1 LPSCL
6 AGKEEEMASIYKRG
20 NVWYLSYR
28 AGGKRVRKSVGK
40 SKKLAVLAQKEVEV
54 RLAKKKLGWEE
65 IRDPTFLGFK
75 EEYLGYRKGNVQ
87 PTTYVRYKENTQ
99 HFIDFLNGRGSP
111 SLRLSQIS
119 FQLIEEYKQERG
131 KVVKPSTVNI
141 ELKVLRAL
149 YNFAIQCKCVRE
161 NPVSKV
167 DFYRGVEKKPKFL
180 QKEEIEKL
188 LDNSNGLYPVLYTF
202 LKTGLRKSELINLK
216 WKDIDFRRKYLTVE
230 SKEDWRTKTGN
241 TREIP
246 IGDDL
251 MEILNK
257 LPKTS
262 DYVFLNSNGRKYG
275 FHLTERVKRLA
286 RSIGISDM
294 TVHALRHTFISHLVM
309 NGVDLVSVKELAGHS
324 DIKTTMRYAHLAP
337 GHLRKSIGK
346 LPY

>member
-1 LPSCL
+1 
-6 AGKEEEMASIYKRG
+6 MASIYKRG
-20 NVWYLSYR
+20 GVWYLSYR
-28 AGGKRVRKSVGK
+28 AGGRRVRKSIGN
-40 SKKLAVLAQKEVEV
+40 SKKLAILAQKEVEV

-65 IRDPTFLGFK
+65 VRDPTFLEFK

-87 PTTYVRYKENTQ
+87 PTTYVRYKQNTR
-99 HFIDFLNGRGSP
+99 HFVDFLNDRGSP
-111 SLRLSQIS
+111 SSKLSQIS
-119 FQLIEEYKQERG
+119 FQLIEEYKQERR
-131 KVVKPSTVNI
+131 KAVKHSTVNV

-149 YNFAIQCKCVRE
+149 YNFAIQCKCARE

-167 DFYRGVEKKPKFL
+167 DFFRGVEKKPRFL
-180 QKEEIEKL
+180 QKEEIENL
-188 LDNSNGLYPVLYTF
+188 LSNSNGLYPVLYTF
-202 LKTGLRKSELINLK
+202 LKTGLRKSELINLR
-216 WKDIDFRRKYLTVE
+216 WEDIDFERKYIRVE

-246 IGDDL
+246 ITDDL
-251 MEILNK
+251 IGVLNK
-257 LPKTS
+257 LSKTS
-262 DYVFLNSNGRKYG
+262 DYVFLNSKGRKYG

-337 GHLRKSIGK
+337 GHLRKSIDK

>member
-1 LPSCL
+1 
-6 AGKEEEMASIYKRG
+6 MASIYKRG
-20 NVWYLSYR
+20 GVWYLSYR
-28 AGGKRVRKSVGK
+28 AGGRRVRKSIGN
-40 SKKLAVLAQKEVEV
+40 SKKLAILAQKEVEV

-65 IRDPTFLGFK
+65 VRDPTFLEFK

-87 PTTYVRYKENTQ
+87 PTTYVRYKQNTR
-99 HFIDFLNGRGSP
+99 HFVDFLNGRGS
-111 SLRLSQIS
+111 SSSKLSQIS
-119 FQLIEEYKQERG
+119 FQLIEEYKQERR
-131 KVVKPSTVNI
+131 KAVKHSTVNV

-149 YNFAIQCKCVRE
+149 YNFAIQCKCARE

-167 DFYRGVEKKPKFL
+167 DFFRGVEKKPRFL
-180 QKEEIEKL
+180 QKEEIENL
-188 LDNSNGLYPVLYTF
+188 LSNSNGLYPVLYTF
-202 LKTGLRKSELINLK
+202 LKTGLRKSELINLR
-216 WKDIDFRRKYLTVE
+216 WEDIDFERKYIRVE

-246 IGDDL
+246 ITDDL
-251 MEILNK
+251 VEILNK
-257 LPKTS
+257 LPRTS

-286 RSIGISDM
+286 KSIGISNM

-309 NGVDLVSVKELAGHS
+309 NGVDLVSIKELAGHS

-337 GHLRKSIGK
+337 GHLRKSIDK

>member
-1 LPSCL
+1 
-6 AGKEEEMASIYKRG
+6 MASIYKRG

-28 AGGKRVRKSVGK
+28 VGGKRVRKSVGK
-40 SKKLAVLAQKEVEV
+40 SKKLAILAQKEVEV
-54 RLAKKKLGWEE
+54 GLAKKKLGWEE
-65 IRDPTFLGFK
+65 IRDPTFYDFQEK
-75 EEYLGYRKGNVQ
+75 YLQYLKANTR
-87 PTTYVRYKENTQ
+87 PTTYVRYRKALQ
-99 HFIDFLNGRGSP
+99 HFTDFLTSYGTASAK
-111 SLRLSQIS
+111 LSQIS
-119 FQLIEEYKQERG
+119 FQLIEEYKQERS
-131 KVVKPSTVNI
+131 KAVKPLTVNV
-141 ELKVLRAL
+141 ELKVLKAL
-149 YNFAIQCKCVRE
+149 YNFALKCKCARE

-167 DFYRGVEKKPKFL
+167 SFYREIEKKPRFL
-180 QKEEIEKL
+180 QKEEIKEL

-216 WKDIDFRRKYLTVE
+216 WKDIDFRRKYITIE

-257 LPKTS
+257 LPRTS

-286 RSIGISDM
+286 KGIGISDM

-309 NGVDLVSVKELAGHS
+309 NGVDLVSIKELAGHS
-324 DIKTTMRYAHLAP
+324 DIKTTMRYAHLVP

>member
-1 LPSCL
+1 
-6 AGKEEEMASIYKRG
+6 MASIYKREK
-20 NVWYLSYR
+20 VWYLSYR
-28 AGGKRVRKSVGK
+28 ARGRRVRKSVGK

-54 RLAKKKLGWEE
+54 QLAKNKLGWEE
-65 IRDPTFLGFK
+65 IRDPTFLEFK

-99 HFIDFLNGRGSP
+99 HFIDFLSGRGSP

-131 KVVKPSTVNI
+131 KAVKPSTVNI

-149 YNFAIQCKCVRE
+149 YNFAIQCKCARE
-161 NPVSKV
+161 NPLSKV
-167 DFYRGVEKKPKFL
+167 DFFRGVEKKPRFL
-180 QKEEIEKL
+180 QKEEIKEL

-202 LKTGLRKSELINLK
+202 LKTGLRKSELINLR
-216 WKDIDFRRKYLTVE
+216 WEDIDFERKYIRVE

-251 MEILNK
+251 VEILNK
-257 LPKTS
+257 LPRTS

-286 RSIGISDM
+286 RGIGISDV

-309 NGVDLVSVKELAGHS
+309 NGVDLVSVVEFRILVY
-324 DIKTTMRYAHLAP
+324 RVLVF
-337 GHLRKSIGK
+337 
-346 LPY
+346 

>member
-1 LPSCL
+1 
-6 AGKEEEMASIYKRG
+6 MASIYKRE

-28 AGGKRVRKSVGK
+28 VGGRRVRKSVGK

-65 IRDPTFLGFK
+65 IRDSTFCDFQ
-75 EEYLGYRKGNVQ
+75 EEYLQYLKANTR
-87 PTTYVRYKENTQ
+87 PTTYVRYRKALQ
-99 HFIDFLNGRGSP
+99 HFTDFLQSYGTPSP
-111 SLRLSQIS
+111 KLSQIS

-131 KVVKPSTVNI
+131 KAVKPSTVNI

-149 YNFAIQCKCVRE
+149 YNFAIQCKCARE

-167 DFYRGVEKKPKFL
+167 DFFRGVEKKPRFL
-180 QKEEIEKL
+180 QKEEIKEL

-216 WKDIDFRRKYLTVE
+216 WKDIDFKRKYITIE

-246 IGDDL
+246 ITDDL
-251 MEILNK
+251 IKILNK

-309 NGVDLVSVKELAGHS
+309 NGVDLVSIKELAGHS
-324 DIKTTMRYAHLAP
+324 DIKTTMRYAHLVP
-337 GHLRKSIGK
+337 GHLRKSIDR

>member
-1 LPSCL
+1 
-6 AGKEEEMASIYKRG
+6 M
-20 NVWYLSYR
+20 
-28 AGGKRVRKSVGK
+28 RKSIGK
-40 SKKLAVLAQKEVEV
+40 SKKLAILAQKEVEV
-54 RLAKKKLGWEE
+54 QLAKKKLGWEE

-119 FQLIEEYKQERG
+119 FQLVEEYKQERG

-149 YNFAIQCKCVRE
+149 YNFAIQCKSARE
-161 NPVSKV
+161 NPVSEV
-167 DFYRGVEKKPKFL
+167 DFFREVEKKPKFL
-180 QKEEIEKL
+180 QKEEIEEL

-216 WKDIDFRRKYLTVE
+216 WKDIDFKRKYITIE

-246 IGDDL
+246 ITDDL
-251 MEILNK
+251 VEILNK
-257 LPKTS
+257 LPRTS
-262 DYVFLNSNGRKYG
+262 DYVFLNSKGRKYG

-286 RSIGISDM
+286 KSIGISDM

-309 NGVDLVSVKELAGHS
+309 NGVDLVSIKELAGHS

-337 GHLRKSIGK
+337 GHLRKSIDK